1 MFHRLLKA
9 IHRRPRAQPTRTLR
23 GPAGSCEIAV
33 EAEAMMNQNGH
44 RASIQTPT
52 SPMGGGS
59 VHDPLLF
66 DDSPLSKDR
75 RKFVII
81 CVFDCVVT
89 TMLWL
94 LSTVT
99 KGDDWPSIFLDEINI
114 FEANFLKISLFDMV
128 IIGVLRMAI
137 LLIFFAG
144 FRVEHWLP
152 VACTTTVTT
161 LFIIV
166 KILFFFTKNHG
177 GIPQYL
183 VILTSFCVSWF
194 ELWVVPFRVLR
205 GERRAQDG
213 FSYDSSRSSGPSSG
227 FRHGRLRGG
236 HRGFPGAVT
245 DDEYRTAV
253 DYTTGNATLLLP
265 GYGNI
270 ARQSAYSALDEA
282 HREVSQQMDELSTWK
297 AVHRNPEIRNR
308 ESIFYLRQ
316 EFDCEPRIL
325 FLAAWRDN
333 ELWNP
338 QLVRMDYLVKLDA
351 ERDIVHCES
360 SPALG
365 GYIASRHFVDIRR
378 VMYDAENRTYTGVYV
393 SIPTLSKPEEAN
405 GGVRGVNGPNLVRI
419 GPSETAGKS
428 VFEWIM
434 NTDVKSQVPKT
445 LMRRG
450 TVSFLASYPKILADF
465 IREKAEVYN
474 QGQIP

>member
-1 MFHRLLKA
+1 MDTARAFK
-9 IHRRPRAQPTRTLR
+9 RPPRPWEAAVCTTRF
-23 GPAGSCEIAV
+23 
-33 EAEAMMNQNGH
+33 
-44 RASIQTPT
+44 
-52 SPMGGGS
+52 
-59 VHDPLLF
+59 LF

-360 SPALG
+360 SAGPRRLHRLTVSGRGEATFVLPFF
-365 GYIASRHFVDIRR
+365 RHFVDIRR